1 MMKNL
6 FYTLAMFLLS
16 SSAFAELPTAVSD
29 TLKVAGIPQENVA
42 VYVQQVDAAQPLV
55 SLNAQKSM
63 NPASVMKLVTTYT
76 ALEMLTPA
84 YRWKTEVYRNGEIKH
99 GVLHGDLIVKG
110 YGDPD
115 FQPHHFWQ
123 LLMQLQQL
131 GVHKING
138 DLLIDKSYF
147 TPQANNAVFDDEVW
161 RAYNAAP
168 SAFLV
173 GGRKTSLQF
182 QVLGNQVYVQQE
194 FPLPEV
200 RIEQTLTLRQG
211 ECGDWRN
218 YIQYKVLP
226 EKASTKV
233 KITGSYAASCES
245 RYLELSLF
253 NDEDYAFNTFKAL
266 WKSLG
271 GSFKGKLKVAAT
283 PASAVYM
290 FQQLSAPLGEQVR
303 DINKWSN
310 NLMARQ
316 LLLTMAA
323 EDNALQAT
331 EVHGADVV
339 KQQLAKL
346 NLPMDALVLE
356 NGSGLSRVERLTAE
370 QLGNMLVR
378 AYHRPVMP
386 EFMASLPILGVD
398 GTTRTRMQ
406 TSQAMA
412 QIHIKTGSI
421 NGVSTLSGYVLAHQ
435 HQRYVV
441 VMMVNHSNASQARQA
456 QDALLEWV
464 YQH

>member
-1 MMKNL
+1 MMKNF
-6 FYTLAMFLLS
+6 FYSLAIYLLS
-16 SSAFAELPTAVSD
+16 LPAFAELPSAVSD
-29 TLKVAGIPQENVA
+29 ALKVAGITQDNVA
-42 VYVQQVDAAQPLV
+42 VYVQQVDAAHPLV

-131 GVHKING
+131 GVHKITG

-147 TPQANNAVFDDEVW
+147 TPQANNAAFDDEVW

-182 QVLGNQVYVQQE
+182 QVLDNQVYVQQE
-194 FPLPEV
+194 FPLPQV

-266 WKSLG
+266 WKGLG
-271 GSFKGKLKVAAT
+271 GTFNGKLRVTAI
-283 PASAVYM
+283 PASATYM

-316 LLLTMAA
+316 LLLTIAA
-323 EDNALQAT
+323 EDNPALAT
-331 EVHGADVV
+331 EVHGAEVV

-356 NGSGLSRVERLTAE
+356 NGSGLSRVERLTAG
-370 QLGNMLVR
+370 QLGYMLVR

-386 EFMASLPILGVD
+386 EFMASLPILGLD
-398 GTTRTRMQ
+398 GTVKTRMQ
-406 TSQAMA
+406 TSAAQAKV
-412 QIHIKTGSI
+412 HLKTGSI
-421 NGVSTLSGYVLAHQ
+421 NGVVVIAGYVLGQ
-435 HQRYVV
+435 DQQRYVL
-441 VMMVNHSNASQARQA
+441 VMLVNDAKAAQARAA
-456 QDALLEWV
+456 QDALVAWT

>member
-1 MMKNL
+1 MMKNF
-6 FYTLAMFLLS
+6 FYSLAIYLLS
-16 SSAFAELPTAVSD
+16 LPAFAELPPAVSD
-29 TLKVAGIPQENVA
+29 ALKVAGIPQDNVA
-42 VYVQQVDAAQPLV
+42 VYVQQVDATHPLI
-55 SLNAQKSM
+55 SLNGQKSM

-84 YRWKTEVYRNGEIKH
+84 YRWKTEVYRNGEIMH

-131 GVHKING
+131 GVHRING

-147 TPQANNAVFDDEVW
+147 TPQANNAAFDDEVW

-182 QVLGNQVYVQQE
+182 QVLDNQVYVQQE

-200 RIEQTLTLRQG
+200 HIEQTLTLRQG

-266 WKSLG
+266 WKGLG
-271 GSFKGKLKVAAT
+271 GTFNGKLRVTAI
-283 PASAVYM
+283 PASATYM

-316 LLLTMAA
+316 LLLTIAA
-323 EDNALQAT
+323 EDNPALAN
-331 EVHGADVV
+331 ELHGAEVV

-356 NGSGLSRVERLTAE
+356 NGSGLSRVERLTAG

-421 NGVSTLSGYVLAHQ
+421 NGVSTLAGYVLAHQ

>member
-1 MMKNL
+1 MKQL
-6 FYTLAMFLLS
+6 FCSLVIFLLS
-16 SSAFAELPTAVSD
+16 FPALAELPTPVSD
-29 TLKVAGIPQENVA
+29 ALKAAGIPQEHVA
-42 VYVQQVDAAQPLV
+42 VYVQQVDAARPLV

-84 YRWKTEVYRNGEIKH
+84 YRWKTEVYRHGEIKR

-110 YGDPD
+110 YGDPN

-131 GVHKING
+131 GVRKITG
-138 DLLIDKSYF
+138 DLLIDKTYF
-147 TPQANNAVFDDEVW
+147 TPQANNAAFDDEVW

-182 QVLGNQVYVQQE
+182 QVLENLVYVQQE
-194 FPLPEV
+194 FPLPQV
-200 RIEQTLTLRQG
+200 HIEQTLTLRQG

-226 EKASTKV
+226 EKAFTQV

-253 NDEDYAFNTFKAL
+253 NDEEYAFNTFKAL
-266 WKSLG
+266 WKTLG
-271 GSFKGKLKVAAT
+271 GTFNGKLKVAVTPTSAT
-283 PASAVYM
+283 YM
-290 FQQLSAPLGEQVR
+290 FEQLSAPLGEQVR

-323 EDNALQAT
+323 ADNPLQAT
-331 EVHGADVV
+331 ETHGAEVV
-339 KQQLAKL
+339 KQQLVKL
-346 NLPMDALVLE
+346 SLPVDPLVLE
-356 NGSGLSRVERLTAE
+356 NGSGLSRVEQLTAG
-370 QLGNMLVR
+370 QLGAMLVR

-386 EFMASLPILGVD
+386 EFIASLPILGLD
-398 GTTRTRMQ
+398 GTVKTRMQ
-406 TSQAMA
+406 TSAAQAKA
-412 QIHIKTGSI
+412 HLKTGSI
-421 NGVSTLSGYVLAHQ
+421 HGVIAIAGYILGQ
-435 HQRYVV
+435 DQQRYAL
-441 VMMVNHSNASQARQA
+441 VMLVNDAKAAQARAA
-456 QDALLEWV
+456 QDALIAWV

>member
-1 MMKNL
+1 MKKIVYSL
-6 FYTLAMFLLS
+6 VIYLVSLPV
-16 SSAFAELPTAVSD
+16 FAELPPVVSEA
-29 TLKVAGIPQENVA
+29 LKAADIPLENVA
-42 VYVQQVDAAQPLV
+42 VYVQQVDAVQPLV
-55 SLNAQKSM
+55 SMNANKSM
-63 NPASVMKLVTTYT
+63 NPASVMKLVTTYS
-76 ALEMLTPA
+76 ALEALTPA
-84 YRWKTEVYRNGEIKH
+84 YRWKTEVYRNGEIKR
-99 GVLHGDLIVKG
+99 GVLHGDLIIKG

-115 FQPHHFWQ
+115 FQAHHFWQ
-123 LLMQLQQL
+123 LLMQLQKL
-131 GVHKING
+131 GVHKITG

-147 TPQANNAVFDDEVW
+147 SPQSNNVAFDDEVW

-182 QVLGNQVYVQQE
+182 QVLDNQVYVQQE

-200 RIEQTLTLRQG
+200 RIEQALTLRQG

-226 EKASTKV
+226 EKTSTKV

-253 NDEDYAFNTFKAL
+253 NDESYAFNTFKTL
-266 WKSLG
+266 WKTLG
-271 GSFKGKLKVAAT
+271 GKFNGQLKVMAT
-283 PASAVYM
+283 PASATYM
-290 FQQLSAPLGEQVR
+290 FRRLSAPLGEQMR

-323 EDNALQAT
+323 EDNPALAT
-331 EVHGADVV
+331 ETHGAEVV
-339 KQQLAKL
+339 KQQMAKL

-370 QLGNMLVR
+370 QLGIMLVR
-378 AYHRPVMP
+378 TFHRPVMP
-386 EFMASLPILGVD
+386 EFMASLPILGLD
-398 GTTRTRMQ
+398 GTVKTRMQ
-406 TSQAMA
+406 TSQAVA
-412 QIHIKTGSI
+412 KIHIKTGSI
-421 NGVSTLSGYVLAHQ
+421 NGVSSLAGYVLTQ
-435 HQRYVV
+435 QSQRYAI
-441 VMMVNHSNASQARQA
+441 VMMVNHSNASRARQA
-456 QDALLEWV
+456 QDTLLEWA